1 MGMNVLG
8 LLLRHPRRPIG
19 WVLFDG
25 SCGFCRSWV
34 LYWADTLR
42 KRGFEVAPLQDTWV
56 RERLALSDDGD
67 LLRDLRVLLDSGGEL
82 RGANAYRYVMRRI
95 WWTYPLYLLSV
106 TPLLRHLFD
115 SGYRAFADNRYHFSR
130 SCQLPARDEL
140 RNAKSEE

>member
-1 MGMNVLG
+1 MST
-8 LLLRHPRRPIG
+8 RHDRPIG

-42 KRGFEVAPLQDTWV
+42 TRGFEIAPLQDTWV
-56 RERLALSDDGD
+56 RERLALSDEGD

-82 RGANAYRYVMRRI
+82 CGANAYRFVMRRI

-106 TPLLRHLFD
+106 TPLLRRLFD

-130 SCQLPARDEL
+130 SCELPARDEL